1 MSTTSNK
8 PEKKPL
14 NDYAKYSGIA
24 FKMMFIC
31 LAGVFG
37 GIKLDEYFR
46 TSTPYFTIFLSIA
59 AVALSIYAVVIDLL
73 KK

>member
-1 MSTTSNK
+1 MPENPK
-8 PEKKPL
+8 QEKKPL

-24 FKMMFIC
+24 FKMMTIC

-37 GIKLDEYFR
+37 GIKLDAYFE
-46 TSTPYFTIFLSIA
+46 TEKPFFTIFLSIA
-59 AVALSIYAVVIDLL
+59 AVALSIYAVVVDLL